1 MDAEKHLT
9 KFNTPSI
16 QYSFMTKPLN
26 KLNTEGNYLPIILY
40 MCVCIYI

>member
-1 MDAEKHLT
+1 MKDKNHMLSMDAEKHLT

-26 KLNTEGNYLPIILY
+26 MLNTKNTTSP
-40 MCVCIYI
+40 